1 MKRLSC
7 FIVSL
12 LLSAVCSAEGL
23 SAPDKTDI
31 TIGYIGSVA
40 EEVKERTVFP
50 TFEYLKKTLGD
61 RYNLSLITIS
71 SANLEVELQ
80 QFKPDFLMAP
90 AEIYLM
96 LSTSPQYGSHDIA
109 TLKSIYSNNSGGDNG
124 ALFITRG
131 DRSDIRTIEDMRDK
145 TVTAQNPTSLIG
157 WWSALG
163 EIERHG
169 FSSDNFFKAASFVRD
184 HPLKIIEEVI
194 SGASDV
200 GILPTCYLEMLEGD
214 GLLSPGAVK
223 PVALYKADD
232 AASLY
237 CRRSTKDLYPGFVIS
252 SLKGTPDAVVKDFIR
267 ALFAMPPTEE
277 SEWSATGDYIGA
289 IDLMRRLRFGMYK
302 NLRDTSPGALL
313 LRYKTELLI
322 LTLIL
327 LFLIANELRVHR
339 LVDQRTLE
347 LSSAIKAKEKAE
359 KEAIAGRKRLSHIE
373 RSGVIS
379 QMSNI
384 IAHELKQPLGALLN
398 YAAVLNIRLKGSL
411 ESDDLSKQIID
422 NISAETKRISMI
434 VDSVRKFARKEQA
447 PQMPCQ
453 LNLIVEKAIRTFHQQ
468 EDAQTLVPFIT
479 NGLSAHVLADPLSL
493 ELLILNLIRNA
504 ASASKAVKK
513 PKVGIEL
520 TEKGSKWN
528 LTIWNNGEELNE
540 DAFER
545 LEHAAESTKAEGLGL
560 GLSIVREIADMH
572 GASLHFKRKPKGG
585 VIAELLIDRLKQKEM
600 NNE

>member
-90 AEIYLM
+90 AEIYL
-96 LSTSPQYGSHDIA
+96 
-109 TLKSIYSNNSGGDNG
+109 KSIYSNNSGGDNG

-131 DRSDIRTIEDMRDK
+131 DRSDIRTLEDMRDK

-277 SEWSATGDYIGA
+277 SEWSAAFWYVQKSARHITG
-289 IDLMRRLRFGMYK
+289 R
-302 NLRDTSPGALL
+302 
-313 LRYKTELLI
+313 
-322 LTLIL
+322 
-327 LFLIANELRVHR
+327 
-339 LVDQRTLE
+339 
-347 LSSAIKAKEKAE
+347 
-359 KEAIAGRKRLSHIE
+359 
-373 RSGVIS
+373 
-379 QMSNI
+379 
-384 IAHELKQPLGALLN
+384 
-398 YAAVLNIRLKGSL
+398 AAPSL
-411 ESDDLSKQIID
+411 
-422 NISAETKRISMI
+422 
-434 VDSVRKFARKEQA
+434 
-447 PQMPCQ
+447 
-453 LNLIVEKAIRTFHQQ
+453 
-468 EDAQTLVPFIT
+468 
-479 NGLSAHVLADPLSL
+479 
-493 ELLILNLIRNA
+493 
-504 ASASKAVKK
+504 
-513 PKVGIEL
+513 
-520 TEKGSKWN
+520 
-528 LTIWNNGEELNE
+528 
-540 DAFER
+540 
-545 LEHAAESTKAEGLGL
+545 
-560 GLSIVREIADMH
+560 
-572 GASLHFKRKPKGG
+572 
-585 VIAELLIDRLKQKEM
+585 
-600 NNE
+600 